1 MLEVQQ
7 IKNLRYGRLKICAT
21 RTGEPEERVRR
32 PQRGYLLTEALVYIG
47 VVFVILGIGYLAMYR
62 CIDHCVLMRRNAD
75 DIARAVHAGERWRV
89 DVRAA
94 AQRAGLD
101 GPPGDQVLRLEGP
114 RGRVDY
120 RWAAGAVYRR
130 SAPGDWVC
138 VLDRVK
144 ACAFELDA
152 RPQASAWRWELELQ
166 PRAKG
171 ALKPGR
177 VRPLFTFLAVRQPL
191 ATP

>member
-1 MLEVQQ
+1 M
-7 IKNLRYGRLKICAT
+7 KICAT
-21 RTGEPEERVRR
+21 GQGRSEEFVRR

-47 VVFVILGIGYLAMYR
+47 VVFVILGIGYMAMYR

-75 DIARAVHAGERWRV
+75 DIARAVHAGERWRA
-89 DVRAA
+89 DVRAGSQLA
-94 AQRAGLD
+94 RLE
-101 GPPGDQVLRLEGP
+101 GPHGDQVLRLEGP

-120 RWAAGAVYRR
+120 RCAAGVVYRR

-144 ACAFELDA
+144 ACSFELDA

-177 VRPLFTFLAVRQPL
+177 VRPLFTFLAVPQHL
-191 ATP
+191 ASP